1 MLAARASTP
10 AARQLTVERL
20 QSCGGACHEPV
31 IALMQARGPP
41 ILAKRAQWH
50 DMTGADKPRVTT
62 WTRVYMTVLTTL
74 SLNTCFLVSTR
85 GVSTPI
91 LAMLNSDP
99 LA

>member
-41 ILAKRAQWH
+41 ILAKRAQRH
-50 DMTGADKPRVTT
+50 DMTGADKPRHQHHVDVACPTHNMDT
-62 WTRVYMTVLTTL
+62 CM
-74 SLNTCFLVSTR
+74 SLYCTQTDDL
-85 GVSTPI
+85 PI
-91 LAMLNSDP
+91 
-99 LA
+99 